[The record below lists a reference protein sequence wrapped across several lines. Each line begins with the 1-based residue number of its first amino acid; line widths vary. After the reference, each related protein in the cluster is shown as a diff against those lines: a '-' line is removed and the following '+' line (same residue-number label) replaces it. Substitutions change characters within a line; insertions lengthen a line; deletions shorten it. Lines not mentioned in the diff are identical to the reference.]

1 MKFGLIK
8 SKIDKILL
16 ESFSNK
22 NEFKSEL
29 KNFQN
34 TILENKNLTRLFWIY
49 DELKNKSDV
58 DSSIVNEYVNETIS
72 QYKNIVSK
80 ISPKKLNKLQ

>member
-34 TILENKNLTRLFWIY
+34 TILENK
-49 DELKNKSDV
+49 
-58 DSSIVNEYVNETIS
+58 
-72 QYKNIVSK
+72 
-80 ISPKKLNKLQ
+80 KLNDSAIRNSSCQENF